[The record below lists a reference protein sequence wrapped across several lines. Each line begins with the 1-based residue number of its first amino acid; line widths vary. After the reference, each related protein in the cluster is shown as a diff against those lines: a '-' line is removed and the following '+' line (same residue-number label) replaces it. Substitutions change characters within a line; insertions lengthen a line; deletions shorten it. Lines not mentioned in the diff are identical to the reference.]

1 MTTRGGALSGLRVIE
16 AGHIISGPFCGH
28 LFADHGADV
37 IKVEPPVA
45 GDGMRQWGGQ
55 YKGVG
60 LYWPVIARG
69 KKSVTL
75 DLRQAAGQQAFR
87 DLAATADVVIENF
100 RPGTFERWNLGWND
114 LHAVNPDLV
123 LVRITGYGQTGPAR
137 DKAGFGV
144 IGEAMS
150 GFRHLS
156 GEPGRPPVRV
166 GISIGDALAGTQG
179 FIGALLALLAAR
191 AGRPRGQVVDVAL
204 YEAMWMYM
212 ESMLP
217 EYDKLGTVRQPTGPT
232 LPGVAPSNVYP
243 TADGQWAVIGANQD
257 TVFTRLAVAL
267 ERPDWA
273 EPGSGYTSHVER
285 GQRQEQ
291 LDAEIAAITITLPAA
306 ELVGRLDAAGVPA
319 GLIYTAAD
327 IAGDAHFAA
336 REMIVRVPES
346 TLGGEDL
353 AMPGVVPK
361 LSGTPGQVSCGSPLL
376 GEHNVDV
383 WRPVI
388 GEQRLE
394 ELTAAGVI

>member
-1 MTTRGGALSGLRVIE
+1 
-16 AGHIISGPFCGH
+16 
-28 LFADHGADV
+28 
-37 IKVEPPVA
+37 
-45 GDGMRQWGGQ
+45 MRQWGGQ

-60 LYWPVIARG
+60 LYWPLIARE

-75 DLRQAAGQQAFR
+75 DLRRPAGQEAFR

-100 RPGTFERWNLGWND
+100 RPGTFEQWNLGWND
-114 LHAVNPDLV
+114 AAGGESRPGPGSHHRLRPDRPV
-123 LVRITGYGQTGPAR
+123 R

-212 ESMLP
+212 ESILP

-232 LPGVAPSNVYP
+232 LPGIAPSNVYP

-257 TVFTRLAVAL
+257 KVFTRLAVAL
-267 ERPDWA
+267 GRPDWA

-327 IAGDAHFAA
+327 IAGMPISPRA
-336 REMIVRVPES
+336 R
-346 TLGGEDL
+346 
-353 AMPGVVPK
+353 
-361 LSGTPGQVSCGSPLL
+361 
-376 GEHNVDV
+376 
-383 WRPVI
+383 
-388 GEQRLE
+388 
-394 ELTAAGVI
+394 